1 MNSYMKH
8 ILRSLLIFICLIF
21 VMTTSASAM
30 SILAI
35 PFSCFNPTQFTIA
48 DNFSNYRDTLIRYIV
63 ANSDMK
69 DTDSIWS
76 NEVIAGLEM
85 IPIRYLVAFIDEG
98 WFIDMVHFDEYYPE
112 YYWASGM
119 CSYKN
124 KTIYFNDYF
133 DKSSVIHEMGH
144 FVDYYTNTRDLYSH
158 DLFFEYQK
166 SQELQDLMRDYS
178 GTNEHEYMADI
189 FKYWII
195 RGEEFQNQ
203 LKILAPNTY
212 RIMRDVMSGA
222 ILNEDYNIKN
232 ISALFAA

>member
-1 MNSYMKH
+1 MKH

-21 VMTTSASAM
+21 MMTTSASAM

-35 PFSCFNPTQFTIA
+35 PFPCFNPIQFTIA
-48 DNFSNYRDTLIRYIV
+48 DNFSSYRDTLIHYIV

-69 DTDSIWS
+69 DNDSMWT

-85 IPIRYLVAFIDEG
+85 IPIHYLVAFIDEG
-98 WFIDMVHFDEYYPE
+98 WSIDMVNFDEYCPE
-112 YYWASGM
+112 YHWASGM

-133 DKSSVIHEMGH
+133 EKSSVIHEMGH
-144 FVDYYTNTRDLYSH
+144 FVDYYTNTRYLYSRE
-158 DLFFEYQK
+158 LFLEYQK
-166 SQELQDLMRDYS
+166 SPELQELMRDYS
-178 GTNEHEYMADI
+178 GTNEHEYMADV

-195 RGEEFQNQ
+195 QGEEFQNQ
-203 LKILAPNTY
+203 LKDLAPNTY
-212 RIMRDVMSGA
+212 RIMHDVMNGA
-222 ILNEDYNIKN
+222 ILNEDYNIKT